1 MRQGYWKLERQ
12 PDSEISNMEL
22 TADQLLYIYDR
33 LANHYDLSQ
42 ELDWGDGRMRVLGR
56 AGTQRITLH
65 KKARLRT
72 LIHEVAHALDYSKN
86 PTKKVRHCKRHLA
99 LMTRVWRYIEPRL
112 QTWLEAE
119 KRREERER
127 ATLQRQFERRQQLE
141 AYRKSPRYKLDKL
154 LEKQQVLLNKIA
166 RCQRRLKKVQRG
178 IKIREKKVKQVDTRT
193 ETGQDGIQ
201 ALEGE
206 PSLIRTK

>member
-1 MRQGYWKLERQ
+1 MRQGYWKLERKA
-12 PDSEISNMEL
+12 DSEISNMEL

-72 LIHEVAHALDYSKN
+72 LIHEVAHVLDYVKN

-99 LMTRVWRYIEPRL
+99 LMRRIWRFTEPRL

-154 LEKQQVLLNKIA
+154 TEKQQVLLGKIA

-178 IKIREKKVKQVDTRT
+178 IKIWEKKVKQVDTRT

-201 ALEGE
+201 TLEGE
-206 PSLIRTK
+206 PGLMRTK